1 MSRLRDLAPSY
12 FGFVMATGIVAIATR
27 MDGYERPAQWVG
39 AVALAGYLIL
49 AVLNALRLARHG
61 AAVRGDFRD
70 HLKAPGFFTWVA
82 ATGVA
87 GAVALLLWG
96 AREAATILWV
106 LAAASWAFFTYAIFA
121 VLTFKPEKPRL
132 EHGISGSW
140 LLAVVATQSVVVL
153 AELLAPGAG
162 PAAQA
167 PLHFVALALW
177 LAGGML
183 YTWIIALIFYRYLF
197 LRLAAEDFTAPYW
210 INMGA
215 MAISALAGSL
225 LCGNA
230 ADAPL
235 LQSLLPFLRG
245 VTILCWATA
254 TWWIPALAI
263 LVAWRYGASRYPL
276 RYEPAYWSVVFP
288 LGMYSAATHEMSHVL
303 SLTFLQPVASAFL
316 VFAALAWLAAFV
328 GLLRKEVRG

>member
-1 MSRLRDLAPSY
+1 MSHLRDLAPSY

-27 MDGYERPAQWVG
+27 MAGYDRPAQWVG

-49 AVLNALRLARHG
+49 AVLNALRLTRHF
-61 AAVRGDFRD
+61 AAVRDDFRD

-87 GAVALLLWG
+87 GAVVLLLWE
-96 AREAATILWV
+96 ARETAAVLWAV
-106 LAAASWAFFTYAIFA
+106 AAASWAFFTYAIFA
-121 VLTFKPEKPRL
+121 ALTLKPEKPRL
-132 EHGISGSW
+132 EHGINGSW
-140 LLAVVATQSVVVL
+140 LLAVVAAQSVVVL
-153 AELLAPGAG
+153 AELLAPGAQA
-162 PAAQA
+162 AAQA
-167 PLHFVALALW
+167 ALHFAALALW

-197 LRLAAEDFTAPYW
+197 LRLVAEDFTAPYW

-225 LCGNA
+225 LCANA

-263 LVAWRYGASRYPL
+263 LVGWRYGASRYPL

-288 LGMYSAATHEMSHVL
+288 LGMYSAATHEMSRVL
-303 SLTFLQPVASAFL
+303 SVPFLQPVASAFL
-316 VFAALAWLAAFV
+316 ALAALAWLAAFV
-328 GLLRKEVRG
+328 GLLRKEVRR